1 VPRKAKTNRIGPLEE
16 AENAKA
22 LDAAAGV
29 TDVRLPGP
37 ALAATTAAFHS
48 PGRKA
53 PMSLDEPDAKEYA
66 PAPSLTYD
74 TREKLL
80 LKCAGEGLTD
90 EFFSKFTD
98 RKELLDLTCMLG
110 IRKLAV
116 IICCRDL
123 EIADVKDVIATM
135 RVVLNMVYGENA
147 SMSPEKFIPP
157 PAIATI
163 PTGGTDGID
172 ASVEKFKRL
181 SAK

>member
-1 VPRKAKTNRIGPLEE
+1 MPRKTKTNRIGPLEE

-29 TDVRLPGP
+29 PDIKQERELAKELDKKSIT
-37 ALAATTAAFHS
+37 ALAS
-48 PGRKA
+48 P
-53 PMSLDEPDAKEYA
+53 
-66 PAPSLTYD
+66 LTYD

-80 LKCAGEGLTD
+80 LKCASEGLTD
-90 EFFSKFTD
+90 EFFEKFTD

-110 IRKLAV
+110 IRKLAI
-116 IICCRDL
+116 IICCRDT

-157 PAIATI
+157 PAVATI
-163 PTGGTDGID
+163 PTGGLEGLD
-172 ASVEKFKRL
+172 ATMEKMRKFGGRK
-181 SAK
+181 

>member
-1 VPRKAKTNRIGPLEE
+1 MPRKPKTNRIGPLEE

-29 TDVRLPGP
+29 PDIKRDREIAAELDVKSIAALSP
-37 ALAATTAAFHS
+37 A
-48 PGRKA
+48 
-53 PMSLDEPDAKEYA
+53 
-66 PAPSLTYD
+66 LTYD

-80 LKCAGEGLTD
+80 LKCASEGLTD
-90 EFFSKFTD
+90 EFFEKFTD
-98 RKELLDLTCMLG
+98 RKELLDLTCLLG
-110 IRKLAV
+110 IRRLAI
-116 IICCRDL
+116 IICCRDV

-163 PTGGTDGID
+163 PTGGAEGIE
-172 ASVEKFKRL
+172 ASVAKFKKF
-181 SAK
+181 SGK

>member
-1 VPRKAKTNRIGPLEE
+1 MPRKNKNAHKIGPVEE
-16 AENAKA
+16 IENAKA

-29 TDVRLPGP
+29 AGVKRERELAEELDAKSIA
-37 ALAATTAAFHS
+37 ALA
-48 PGRKA
+48 PK
-53 PMSLDEPDAKEYA
+53 
-66 PAPSLTYD
+66 LTYD

-80 LKCAGEGLTD
+80 LKCAGEGLTN
-90 EFFSKFTD
+90 EFFEKFTD

-157 PAIATI
+157 PAVTTI
-163 PTGGTDGID
+163 PTGGTEGID
-172 ASVEKFKRL
+172 ASVAKYKKL
-181 SAK
+181 SGQ